1 MKIIIVIVIDFVI
14 VTVLLIQFKFTFLID
29 LSLQVDGTDLFHFVD
44 GHTTWGDYLTNME
57 QDGTWGDHVILC
69 AVANCYR
76 TDIRVISSVPHHG
89 EVIIK
94 PVFPFDK
101 SKPLV
106 LGHIHEVHY
115 VSLQPIQGKAQ
126 YITQCKV
133 SFSIMVA

>member
-1 MKIIIVIVIDFVI
+1 MLEDNNKVFVIDFVI
-14 VTVLLIQFKFTFLID
+14 ITVFLIQFKHPFLID
-29 LSLQVDGTDLFHFVD
+29 SSLQVDGTDLFQFVD
-44 GHTTWGDYLTNME
+44 GHTTWEDYLTNME
-57 QDGTWGDHVILC
+57 RDGTWGDHVILC

-76 TDIRVISSVPHHG
+76 TDIRVISSLPHHG

-115 VSLQPIQGKAQ
+115 VSLQPIQGIAQ
-126 YITQCKV
+126 FMTQCKV
-133 SFSIMVA
+133 S

>member
-1 MKIIIVIVIDFVI
+1 M
-14 VTVLLIQFKFTFLID
+14 
-29 LSLQVDGTDLFHFVD
+29 DGTDLFHFVD
-44 GHTTWGDYLTNME
+44 GHTTWDDYLTNME
-57 QDGTWGDHVILC
+57 QDGTWGDHVILY

-76 TDIRVISSVPHHG
+76 TDIRVISSLPHHS

-94 PVFPFDK
+94 PDFPVEK

-115 VSLQPIQGKAQ
+115 VSLQPMQGKVQ

-133 SFSIMVA
+133 SFSVMVV